1 MVTQSPP
8 RPNNPM
14 DCYAPSFD
22 VTDTLVLVIDEEPET
37 LREALEALDLTAPVV
52 RALEALGATDRL
64 ALAPTLLAIE
74 SGPALVFGLVWRYDG
89 PAAAV
94 DPARVR
100 AFDIPGHVKV
110 IWNVQVRPGGL
121 EGAVLSST
129 RRFAATDDAARARLL
144 DGWGVIGTVAKSV
157 SRRILATIEMHAE
170 ECAERGRAPDSLSAE
185 MPSASMLSTVTAA

>member
-8 RPNNPM
+8 TPNNPI
-14 DCYAPSFD
+14 DCYAQSFD
-22 VTDTLVLVIDEEPET
+22 VTDTLVLAIDEEPER
-37 LREALEALDLTAPVV
+37 LREALEILDLTSPAV

-89 PAAAV
+89 PAVAV

-110 IWNVQVRPGGL
+110 IWDVRIRPDGL

-129 RRFAATDDAARARLL
+129 RRFTATDDAARARLL

-157 SRRILATIEMHAE
+157 SRRILATVERHAE
-170 ECAERGRAPDSLSAE
+170 ECAERGRATGSRSAE
-185 MPSASMLSTVTAA
+185 MPPASMLSRAAAA